1 MRTNDLKYL
10 FAYTIP
16 IATLV
21 SITSEGIFTYTTL
34 IYTFFFI
41 PILEFILKDV
51 DSKVQYSKSETENK
65 LSSRFFDILLYLNIP
80 IVFGLLVF
88 GLFNLTQL
96 QLDTSEIIG
105 MVLSLGILLATNGIN
120 VGHEL
125 GHRKSIMERTFSKL
139 LYLPCLYMH
148 FYIEHNFGHH
158 NNVATPKDPATAK
171 FNQTVYGFWIT
182 SVIGQYINA
191 WKIQLQLLNINNKS
205 FFSYKNDMLYYT
217 IFEITYLISIYL
229 FFGFYGL
236 IFSIIIGVLS
246 FLFLETIN
254 YIEHYGLVRKKLPS
268 GRYERVQTHHS
279 WNSNQFIG
287 RIVLYELTRH
297 SDHHYKASKKYQI
310 LETKSESPQL
320 PYGYPTSI
328 ILAILPWLWFSI
340 VNPLL
345 DKENKDDKTLK
356 THNNISLSR

>member
-1 MRTNDLKYL
+1 MITNDLKYL

-21 SITSEGIFTYTTL
+21 SITSEGFFTYTTL
-34 IYTFFFI
+34 IYAFVFI
-41 PILEFILKDV
+41 PVLESIFKDV
-51 DSKVQYSKSETENK
+51 ESKKEYTKPEIQNK
-65 LSSRFFDILLYLNIP
+65 LSNTFFDILLYLNIP
-80 IVFGLLVF
+80 FVFALLALGLN
-88 GLFNLTQL
+88 NLNQP
-96 QLDTSEIIG
+96 QLDLFETVG
-105 MVLSLGILLATNGIN
+105 MVLSLGILLATNAIN

-125 GHRKSIMERTFSKL
+125 GHRKPLIERCMSKL

-171 FNQTVYGFWIT
+171 FNQTVYSFWFT
-182 SVIGQYINA
+182 SVIGQYISA
-191 WKIQLQLLNINNKS
+191 WRLQLQLLKIKNS
-205 FFSYKNDMLYYT
+205 GFFSFKNDMLFYT
-217 IFEITYLISIYL
+217 IFELAYLFVIYS

-236 IFSIIIGVLS
+236 FLAIIIGVLS

-254 YIEHYGLVRKKLPS
+254 YIEHYGLLRDKLPS
-268 GRYERVQTHHS
+268 GRYERVQSHHS
-279 WNSNQFIG
+279 WNSNHFIG

-297 SDHHYKASKKYQI
+297 SDHHFKASKKYQI
-310 LETKSESPQL
+310 LENKRESPQL

-328 ILAILPWLWFSI
+328 LLALVPWLWFSL

-345 DKENKDDKTLK
+345 NKTA
-356 THNNISLSR
+356 